1 VKERERAGAPRK
13 VFLHSETV
21 LEGLA
26 RVGKP
31 PLGVWNRRSKGR
43 THVRRNEEEQTSEA
57 GRPKWLPS
65 ARVLVGLV
73 ILVAVLFFAFHARTI
88 SHEASTVLH
97 HFKVTRLPWLA
108 VAFAFEG
115 LSFLCYAFVQHGLLV
130 EGGARIPRRDMV
142 SLAIAATGLTNI
154 LPGGT
159 APSSGWLVAQ
169 YRKRDIPMPL
179 ALWAVLAGGVA
190 ATVSVLLL
198 TLVGASVAG
207 FLPPLWIVVCALTL
221 VAGTVAF
228 IAGVRHLDTVDRWFR
243 SHHHG
248 RSDRLLQRMS
258 KRIGDASQFR
268 APPALG
274 ARVLVLSVGNWGL
287 DVACLIAAFPLLN
300 LPIPWRTVLFA
311 YAFAQIAGSL
321 APVPGGIGFVEGGMV
336 GAFALAG
343 TPVGGA
349 LLATILYRLIT
360 SVGMAGV
367 GSIMLWHLS
376 RKKSTRHAVLTP
388 QAASHEDP

>member
-1 VKERERAGAPRK
+1 M
-13 VFLHSETV
+13 
-21 LEGLA
+21 
-26 RVGKP
+26 
-31 PLGVWNRRSKGR
+31 
-43 THVRRNEEEQTSEA
+43 RRNEEEQASKSE
-57 GRPKWLPS
+57 RPKWIPS
-65 ARVLVGLV
+65 PRVLVGLV
-73 ILVAVLFFAFHARTI
+73 ILVAVFFLAFHARSI
-88 SHEASTVLH
+88 SHEAVTVLR
-97 HFKVTRLPWLA
+97 HFKVTRLPWLL
-108 VAFAFEG
+108 VAFAAEG
-115 LSFLCYAFVQHGLLV
+115 LSFLCYAFVQHSLLV

-142 SLAIAATGLTNI
+142 SLAIAATGLTNL

-198 TLVGASVAG
+198 TLVGASIAG
-207 FLPPLWIVVCALTL
+207 LLPPVWIVLCSITL

-243 SHHHG
+243 AHHHG
-248 RSDRLLQRMS
+248 RSDRLVQRIS
-258 KRIGDASQFR
+258 KRIGDASKFR

-274 ARVLVLSVGNWGL
+274 ARVLLLSVGNWGL

-300 LPIPWRTVLFA
+300 LPVPWRTVLFA

-349 LLATILYRLIT
+349 LLGHHPLPVDHIR
-360 SVGMAGV
+360 
-367 GSIMLWHLS
+367 
-376 RKKSTRHAVLTP
+376 RHGRRRQPHALAPEPEEIDT
-388 QAASHEDP
+388 ASHSHAPGSGLTRIRNTRTGWRAAPPHQLALPLHAPRRRMRTARGRSRGGHGPGGARS